1 LWVIFSLIGEKGF
14 GIWIWVLFWICLLL
28 SIICVI
34 SSQIFNFQF
43 YGSGDYMQV
52 DLLATNISGFLASI
66 QNS

>member
-1 LWVIFSLIGEKGF
+1 
-14 GIWIWVLFWICLLL
+14 LFWICLLL
-28 SIICVI
+28 SIICII